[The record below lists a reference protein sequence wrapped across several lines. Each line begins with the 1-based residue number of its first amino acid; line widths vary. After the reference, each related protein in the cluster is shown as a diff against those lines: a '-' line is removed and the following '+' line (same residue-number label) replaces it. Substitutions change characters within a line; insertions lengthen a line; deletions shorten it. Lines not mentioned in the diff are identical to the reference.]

1 MHEVGKMFKKYC
13 GVKCPPFPDTLF
25 KIKNVTL
32 KCRRYFL
39 CIFHYY
45 KIENHERHLH
55 AHVNNYKIMNISKI
69 NIFN

>member
-1 MHEVGKMFKKYC
+1 MFKIHC
-13 GVKCPPFPDTLF
+13 GVNCPPIPDTLF

-39 CIFHYY
+39 RIFHYY
-45 KIENHERHLH
+45 KIENLH

>member
-1 MHEVGKMFKKYC
+1 MFKIYC
-13 GVKCPPFPDTLF
+13 GVNCPPIPDTLF

-39 CIFHYY
+39 HIFHYY
-45 KIENHERHLH
+45 KIENLH
-55 AHVNNYKIMNISKI
+55 AHVNNYKIMNINKI